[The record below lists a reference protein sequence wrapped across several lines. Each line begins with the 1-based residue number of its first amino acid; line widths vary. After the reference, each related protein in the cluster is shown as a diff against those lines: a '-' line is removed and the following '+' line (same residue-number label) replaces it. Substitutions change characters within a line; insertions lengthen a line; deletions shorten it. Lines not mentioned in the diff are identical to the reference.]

1 MTDRPL
7 TRLEFFDKGH
17 GLAAVKLG
25 FMSPRFLWIY
35 NIYKTYQGLV
45 KAGWEPSEARQRTKM
60 TLKEKYLN
68 VARAIYWFER
78 EDWIDKKALCFRN
91 AEKEQPKALVK

>member
-1 MTDRPL
+1 M

-17 GLAAVKLG
+17 GITAVRLG

-35 NIYKTYQGLV
+35 EIYKTYQGLV
-45 KAGWEPSEARQRTKM
+45 KQGWEPSEARQRTKL
-60 TLKEKYLN
+60 TLKEEYLN

-78 EDWIDKKALCFRN
+78 EGWTDKKPLSFRN
-91 AEKEQPKALVK
+91 AEKEQIKAPAK

>member
-1 MTDRPL
+1 M

-17 GLAAVKLG
+17 GVIAVKLG

-35 NIYKTYQGLV
+35 DIYKTYQ
-45 KAGWEPSEARQRTKM
+45 AFINDGWEPSDARQRTM
-60 TLKEKYLN
+60 LTLNEKYLN

-78 EDWIDKKALCFRN
+78 LDWSNKKPLSFRN
-91 AEKEQPKALVK
+91 AEKEQSKTPLK